1 MSNKS
6 DVLEASIQID
16 ARGARFSALITAIV
30 FSAALLTQSAEL
42 IVWQAAVFAI
52 GAFRGPQF
60 TPYALIFRTVVKPRL
75 KSNPVFEDVR
85 PPKFAQAVGLAFTI
99 IALVGSV
106 AGLAAVFSVA
116 VAFALAAAFLNF
128 AFNYCLGCQFYLL
141 GVRLVNPRNSKI
153 TSSV

>member
-106 AGLAAVFSVA
+106 AGSAAVFSVA

>member
-1 MSNKS
+1 MSNVS
-6 DVLEASIQID
+6 VQID

-30 FSAALLTQSAEL
+30 FSVALLTQSSAL
-42 IVWQAAVFAI
+42 ILWQAAVFAI

-106 AGLAAVFSVA
+106 AGSAAVFSVA

-141 GVRLVNPRNSKI
+141 GVRIVSPRNSKI

>member
-1 MSNKS
+1 MSNVS
-6 DVLEASIQID
+6 VQID

-30 FSAALLTQSAEL
+30 FSVALLTQSSAL
-42 IVWQAAVFAI
+42 ILWQAAVFAI

-60 TPYALIFRTVVKPRL
+60 TPYALIFRTLVKPRL

-99 IALVGSV
+99 VALAGSF
-106 AGLAAVFSVA
+106 AESAAVFSVA

-141 GVRLVNPRNSKI
+141 GVRIVSPRNSKI
-153 TSSV
+153 TLGV

>member
-1 MSNKS
+1 MSNVS
-6 DVLEASIQID
+6 VQID

-30 FSAALLTQSAEL
+30 FSVALLTQSSAL
-42 IVWQAAVFAI
+42 ILWQAAVFAI

-60 TPYALIFRTVVKPRL
+60 TPYAIVFRTLVKPRL
-75 KSNPVFEDVR
+75 KSSPIFEDVR

>member
-1 MSNKS
+1 MSNVS
-6 DVLEASIQID
+6 VQID

-30 FSAALLTQSAEL
+30 FSAALLTQSSAL
-42 IVWQAAVFAI
+42 ILWQAAVFAI
-52 GAFRGPQF
+52 GALRGPQF

-106 AGLAAVFSVA
+106 AGSAAVFSVA

>member
-1 MSNKS
+1 MSNVS
-6 DVLEASIQID
+6 VQID

-30 FSAALLTQSAEL
+30 FSVALLTQSSAL
-42 IVWQAAVFAI
+42 ILWQAAVFAI

-60 TPYALIFRTVVKPRL
+60 TPYALIFRTLVKPRL
-75 KSNPVFEDVR
+75 KSSPIFEDVR

-106 AGLAAVFSVA
+106 AGSAAVFSVA

-141 GVRLVNPRNSKI
+141 GVRIVSPRNSKI
-153 TSSV
+153 TLGV

>member
-1 MSNKS
+1 MLNVS
-6 DVLEASIQID
+6 VQID

-30 FSAALLTQSAEL
+30 FSVALLTQSSAL
-42 IVWQAAVFAI
+42 ILWQAAVFAI

-141 GVRLVNPRNSKI
+141 GVRFVNPRNSKI

>member
-1 MSNKS
+1 MLNVS
-6 DVLEASIQID
+6 VQID

-30 FSAALLTQSAEL
+30 FSVALLTQSSAL
-42 IVWQAAVFAI
+42 ILWQAAVFAI

-60 TPYALIFRTVVKPRL
+60 TPYALIFRTLVKPRL

-106 AGLAAVFSVA
+106 AGSAAVFSVA

-141 GVRLVNPRNSKI
+141 GVRIVSPRNSKI

>member
-16 ARGARFSALITAIV
+16 SRGARFSALITAIV

-42 IVWQAAVFAI
+42 IVWQAAIFAI

-60 TPYALIFRTVVKPRL
+60 TPYANVFRTLVKPRL
-75 KSNPVFEDVR
+75 KSKPVLEDVR
-85 PPKFAQAVGLAFTI
+85 PPKFAQAVGLGFAI
-99 IALVGSV
+99 VALIGSLVGSS
-106 AGLAAVFSVA
+106 AIFSVA

-141 GVRLVNPRNSKI
+141 GVRLTKR
-153 TSSV
+153 

>member
-1 MSNKS
+1 MSNVS
-6 DVLEASIQID
+6 LQID

-30 FSAALLTQSAEL
+30 FSVALLTQSSAL
-42 IVWQAAVFAI
+42 ILWQAAVFAI
-52 GAFRGPQF
+52 GALRGPQF

-106 AGLAAVFSVA
+106 AGSAAVFSVA

>member
-1 MSNKS
+1 MLNVS
-6 DVLEASIQID
+6 VQID

-30 FSAALLTQSAEL
+30 FSVALLTQSSAL
-42 IVWQAAVFAI
+42 ILWQAAVFAI

-60 TPYALIFRTVVKPRL
+60 TPYALIFRTLVKPRL

-99 IALVGSV
+99 IALVGSF
-106 AGLAAVFSVA
+106 AGSAAVFSVA

-141 GVRLVNPRNSKI
+141 GVRIVSPRNSKI
-153 TSSV
+153 TLGV

>member
-1 MSNKS
+1 MSNVS
-6 DVLEASIQID
+6 VQID

-30 FSAALLTQSAEL
+30 FSVALLTQSSAL
-42 IVWQAAVFAI
+42 ILWQAAVFAI

-106 AGLAAVFSVA
+106 AGSAAVFSVA

-141 GVRLVNPRNSKI
+141 GVRIVSPRNLKI

>member
-1 MSNKS
+1 MSNVS
-6 DVLEASIQID
+6 VQID

-30 FSAALLTQSAEL
+30 FSVALLTQSSAL
-42 IVWQAAVFAI
+42 ILWQAAVFAI

-60 TPYALIFRTVVKPRL
+60 TPYAIVFRTLVKPRL

-106 AGLAAVFSVA
+106 AGSAAVFSVA

-141 GVRLVNPRNSKI
+141 GVRIVSPRNSKI
-153 TSSV
+153 TLGV

>member
-1 MSNKS
+1 MSNVS
-6 DVLEASIQID
+6 VQID

-30 FSAALLTQSAEL
+30 FSVALLTQSSAL
-42 IVWQAAVFAI
+42 ILWQAAVFAI

-60 TPYALIFRTVVKPRL
+60 TPYALIFRTLVKPRL
-75 KSNPVFEDVR
+75 KSNPVFEDAR

-106 AGLAAVFSVA
+106 AGSAAVFSVA

-141 GVRLVNPRNSKI
+141 GVRIVSPRNSKI
-153 TSSV
+153 TLGV

>member
-1 MSNKS
+1 MSNVS
-6 DVLEASIQID
+6 VQID

-30 FSAALLTQSAEL
+30 FSVALLTQSSAL
-42 IVWQAAVFAI
+42 ILWQAAVFAI

-60 TPYALIFRTVVKPRL
+60 TPYALIFRTLVKPRL

-106 AGLAAVFSVA
+106 AGSAAVFSVA
-116 VAFALAAAFLNF
+116 VAFALTAAFLNF
-128 AFNYCLGCQFYLL
+128 AFNYCLGCQFYLV
-141 GVRLVNPRNSKI
+141 GVRIVSPRNSKI
-153 TSSV
+153 TLGV

>member
-1 MSNKS
+1 MSNVS
-6 DVLEASIQID
+6 VQID

-30 FSAALLTQSAEL
+30 FSVALLNQSSAL
-42 IVWQAAVFAI
+42 ILWQAAVFAI

-106 AGLAAVFSVA
+106 AGSAAVFSVA

-141 GVRLVNPRNSKI
+141 GVRIVSPRNSKI
-153 TSSV
+153 TLGV

>member
-1 MSNKS
+1 MSNVS
-6 DVLEASIQID
+6 VQID
-16 ARGARFSALITAIV
+16 ARGARFSALITAII
-30 FSAALLTQSAEL
+30 FSVALLTQSSTL
-42 IVWQAAVFAI
+42 ILWQAAVFAI

-60 TPYALIFRTVVKPRL
+60 TPYALIFRILVKPRL

-106 AGLAAVFSVA
+106 AGSAAVFSVA
-116 VAFALAAAFLNF
+116 VAFALTAAFLNF

-141 GVRLVNPRNSKI
+141 GVRIVSPRNSKI
-153 TSSV
+153 TLGV

>member
-1 MSNKS
+1 MSNVS
-6 DVLEASIQID
+6 VQID

-30 FSAALLTQSAEL
+30 FSVALLTQSSAL
-42 IVWQAAVFAI
+42 ILWQAAVFAI

-60 TPYALIFRTVVKPRL
+60 TPYALIFRTLVKPRL

-85 PPKFAQAVGLAFTI
+85 PPKFAQAVGLAFAI
-99 IALVGSV
+99 VALIGSV
-106 AGLAAVFSVA
+106 AGSAAVFSVA
-116 VAFALAAAFLNF
+116 VAFALVAAFLNF

>member
-1 MSNKS
+1 MSNVS
-6 DVLEASIQID
+6 VQID

-30 FSAALLTQSAEL
+30 FSVALLTQSSAL
-42 IVWQAAVFAI
+42 ILWQAAVFAI
-52 GAFRGPQF
+52 GALRGPQF
-60 TPYALIFRTVVKPRL
+60 TPYALIFRTLVKPRL

-106 AGLAAVFSVA
+106 AGSAAIFSVA

-141 GVRLVNPRNSKI
+141 GVRIVSPRNSKI
-153 TSSV
+153 TLGV

>member
-1 MSNKS
+1 
-6 DVLEASIQID
+6 
-16 ARGARFSALITAIV
+16 
-30 FSAALLTQSAEL
+30 
-42 IVWQAAVFAI
+42 
-52 GAFRGPQF
+52 
-60 TPYALIFRTVVKPRL
+60 
-75 KSNPVFEDVR
+75 
-85 PPKFAQAVGLAFTI
+85 LAFTI

-106 AGLAAVFSVA
+106 AGSAAVFSVA

>member
-1 MSNKS
+1 MSNVS
-6 DVLEASIQID
+6 VQID

-30 FSAALLTQSAEL
+30 FSVALLTQSSAL
-42 IVWQAAVFAI
+42 ILWQAAVFAI

-60 TPYALIFRTVVKPRL
+60 TPYALIFRTLVKPRL

-106 AGLAAVFSVA
+106 AGSAAVFSVA
-116 VAFALAAAFLNF
+116 VAFALVAAFLNF

-141 GVRLVNPRNSKI
+141 GVRIVSPRNSKI
-153 TSSV
+153 TLGV

>member
-1 MSNKS
+1 MSNVS
-6 DVLEASIQID
+6 VQID

-30 FSAALLTQSAEL
+30 FSVALLTQSSAL
-42 IVWQAAVFAI
+42 ILWQAAVFAI

-60 TPYALIFRTVVKPRL
+60 TPYALIFRTLVKPRL

-106 AGLAAVFSVA
+106 AGSAAVFSVA

-141 GVRLVNPRNSKI
+141 GVRIVSPRNSKI
-153 TSSV
+153 TLGV

>member
-42 IVWQAAVFAI
+42 IVWQAAIFAI

-60 TPYALIFRTVVKPRL
+60 TPYANVFRTLVKPRL

-106 AGLAAVFSVA
+106 AGSAAVFSVA

>member
-1 MSNKS
+1 MSNVS
-6 DVLEASIQID
+6 VQID

-30 FSAALLTQSAEL
+30 FSVALLTQSSAL
-42 IVWQAAVFAI
+42 ILWQAAVFAI

-60 TPYALIFRTVVKPRL
+60 TPYALIFRILVKPRL

-106 AGLAAVFSVA
+106 AGSAAVFSVA

-141 GVRLVNPRNSKI
+141 GVRIVSPRNSKI
-153 TSSV
+153 TLGV

>member
-1 MSNKS
+1 MSNVS
-6 DVLEASIQID
+6 VQID

-30 FSAALLTQSAEL
+30 FSVALLTQSSAL
-42 IVWQAAVFAI
+42 ILWQAAVFAI
-52 GAFRGPQF
+52 GALRGPQF
-60 TPYALIFRTVVKPRL
+60 TPYALIFRTLVKPRL

-106 AGLAAVFSVA
+106 AGSAAVFSVA

-141 GVRLVNPRNSKI
+141 GVRIVSPRNSKI
-153 TSSV
+153 TLGV

>member
-1 MSNKS
+1 MSNVS
-6 DVLEASIQID
+6 VQID

-30 FSAALLTQSAEL
+30 FSVALLTQSSAL
-42 IVWQAAVFAI
+42 ILWQAAVFAI

-60 TPYALIFRTVVKPRL
+60 TPYAIVFRTLVKPRL
-75 KSNPVFEDVR
+75 KSSPIFEDVR

-106 AGLAAVFSVA
+106 AGSAAVFSVA

>member
-1 MSNKS
+1 MSNVS
-6 DVLEASIQID
+6 VQID

-30 FSAALLTQSAEL
+30 FSVALLTQSSAL
-42 IVWQAAVFAI
+42 ILWQAAVFAI

-106 AGLAAVFSVA
+106 AGSAAVFSVA
-116 VAFALAAAFLNF
+116 VAFALTAAFLNF

-141 GVRLVNPRNSKI
+141 GVRIVSPRNLKI

>member
-1 MSNKS
+1 MLNVS
-6 DVLEASIQID
+6 VQID

-30 FSAALLTQSAEL
+30 FSVALLTQSSAL
-42 IVWQAAVFAI
+42 ILWQAAVFAI

-60 TPYALIFRTVVKPRL
+60 TPYAIVFRTLVKPRL
-75 KSNPVFEDVR
+75 KSSPIFEDVR

-106 AGLAAVFSVA
+106 AGSAAVFSVA

-141 GVRLVNPRNSKI
+141 GVRIVSPRNSKI
-153 TSSV
+153 TLGV

>member
-1 MSNKS
+1 MSNVS
-6 DVLEASIQID
+6 VQID

-30 FSAALLTQSAEL
+30 FSVALLTQSSAL
-42 IVWQAAVFAI
+42 ILWQAAVFAI
-52 GAFRGPQF
+52 GALRGPQF

-75 KSNPVFEDVR
+75 KSNPLFEDVR

-106 AGLAAVFSVA
+106 AGSAAVFSVA

-141 GVRLVNPRNSKI
+141 GVRIVSPRNLKI

>member
-1 MSNKS
+1 MSNIS

-30 FSAALLTQSAEL
+30 FSAALLTQAPAL
-42 IVWQAAVFAI
+42 IVWQAVIFAI

-60 TPYALIFRTVVKPRL
+60 TPYANLFRTVVKPRL
-75 KSNPVFEDVR
+75 KSKPILEDVR
-85 PPKFAQAVGLAFTI
+85 PPKFAQAVGLGFAI
-99 IALVGSV
+99 VALVGSLL
-106 AGLAAVFSVA
+106 GSSTIFSVA

-141 GVRLVNPRNSKI
+141 GVRLINR
-153 TSSV
+153 

>member
-1 MSNKS
+1 MSNVS
-6 DVLEASIQID
+6 VQID

-30 FSAALLTQSAEL
+30 FSVALLTQSSTL
-42 IVWQAAVFAI
+42 ILWQAAVFAI

-60 TPYALIFRTVVKPRL
+60 TPYALIFRILVKPRL

-106 AGLAAVFSVA
+106 AGSAAVFSVA
-116 VAFALAAAFLNF
+116 VAFALTAAFLNF

-141 GVRLVNPRNSKI
+141 GVRIVSPRNSKI
-153 TSSV
+153 TLGV